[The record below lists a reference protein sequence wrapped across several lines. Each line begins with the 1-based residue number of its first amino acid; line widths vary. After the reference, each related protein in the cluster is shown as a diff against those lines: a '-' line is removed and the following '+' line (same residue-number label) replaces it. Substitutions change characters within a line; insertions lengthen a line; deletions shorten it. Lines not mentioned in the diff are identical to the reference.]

1 MILIIS
7 HLADPHATTVLDH
20 LARLGADTILFDTAR
35 FPREIRLDIRH
46 ASGQRSAAS
55 AVINGIRRDMSAVRS
70 VWWRR
75 PQPFEV
81 QADIA
86 GSEDRGFAFGECHA
100 AITGLWSCLDARWV
114 NNPECDEVAA
124 RKAYQ
129 LKVAAGLGLRVP
141 RTLITNDPESA
152 AAFIDGE
159 GAAGTIYKAF
169 SATERAWRET
179 RLLRPEER
187 AHLDAVRF
195 APVIFQEHIR
205 ADIDLRITMIG
216 DAIFPAEIRSG
227 ETDYHVDFR
236 MTMHAAP
243 IRVHVLPE
251 AVVVKL
257 RAFMDALGLVYGAI
271 DMRLTPDGEY
281 VFLEVNPAGQWLF
294 IEERTGQPITAALAE
309 YLLTADRDGASSIKD
324 PRPKGQGIEVLETVG
339 RGTPQATGN
348 FPAMIQ
354 L

>member
-20 LARLGADTILFDTAR
+20 LAQAGAEAVLFDTAR
-35 FPREIRLDIRH
+35 FPREIRLDITH
-46 ASGQRSAAS
+46 ATGQRSVTQ
-55 AVINGIRRDMSAVRS
+55 AVINGTRLDLSGVRS

-75 PQPFEV
+75 PQHFEV
-81 QADIA
+81 PADVL
-86 GSEDRGFAFGECHA
+86 GSEDRGFAYGECHA
-100 AITGLWSCLDARWV
+100 AITGLWSCLDAHWV
-114 NNPECDEVAA
+114 NNPERDEVAA

-141 RTLITNDPESA
+141 RTLITNDPARA

-169 SATERAWRET
+169 SATEQAWRET

-205 ADIDLRITMIG
+205 ADIDLRVTMIG
-216 DAIFPAEIRSG
+216 DAIFAAAILSG

-236 MTMHAAP
+236 MTMDVAP
-243 IRVHVLPE
+243 ISAHVLPAE
-251 AVVVKL
+251 IVVKL
-257 RAFMDALGLVYGAI
+257 RAFMGALGLVYGAI
-271 DMRLTPDGEY
+271 DMRLTPEGEY

-294 IEERTGQPITAALAE
+294 IEERTGQPITAALADH
-309 YLLTADRDGASSIKD
+309 LLTFDRDEPFA
-324 PRPKGQGIEVLETVG
+324 
-339 RGTPQATGN
+339 
-348 FPAMIQ
+348 
-354 L
+354 

>member
-1 MILIIS
+1 MILLIS

-20 LARLGADTILFDTAR
+20 LLRSGADALLFDTAR
-35 FPREIRLDIRH
+35 FPREIRLDIGH
-46 ASGQRSAAS
+46 ASRQCSTAS
-55 AVINGIRRDMSAVRS
+55 LVIGGIRHDMSSVRS

-75 PQPFEV
+75 PQPYEV
-81 QADIA
+81 QADVA
-86 GSEDRGFAFGECHA
+86 GSEDRGFAYGECHA
-100 AITGLWSCLDARWV
+100 AVSGLWSCLDARWV
-114 NNPECDEVAA
+114 NDPGCDEVAG

-129 LKVAAGLGLRVP
+129 LKVASQLGLRIP
-141 RTLITNDPESA
+141 RTLITNDPANA
-152 AAFIDGE
+152 AAFIEGE

-179 RLLRPEER
+179 RLLRSEER
-187 AHLDAVRF
+187 EHLDAVRF

-227 ETDYHVDFR
+227 ETEYLVDFR

-243 IRVHVLPE
+243 ILAHVLPDT
-251 AVVVKL
+251 VVTQL
-257 RAFMDALGLVYGAI
+257 RAFMGALGLVYGAI

-309 YLLTADRDGASSIKD
+309 YLLTADRDRPVRDGNFSS
-324 PRPKGQGIEVLETVG
+324 
-339 RGTPQATGN
+339 QATN
-348 FPAMIQ
+348 CLTIASTRTAN
-354 L
+354 

>member
-1 MILIIS
+1 MILIVS

-20 LARLGADTILFDTAR
+20 LACAGTEAVLFDTAR
-35 FPREIRLDIRH
+35 FPREIRLDVTH
-46 ASGQRSAAS
+46 ATGQRSAAT
-55 AVINGIRRDMSAVRS
+55 AVINGIRHDMSAVRA

-75 PQPFEV
+75 PQPFGV
-81 QADIA
+81 PDDVV
-86 GSEDRGFAFGECHA
+86 GSDDRGFAYGECHA
-100 AITGLWSCLDARWV
+100 AITGLWASLDTHWV
-114 NNPECDEVAA
+114 NHPERDEVAA

-141 RTLITNDPESA
+141 RTLITNDPISA

-179 RLLRPEER
+179 RLLKPEER
-187 AHLDAVRF
+187 AQLDAVRF

-216 DAIFPAEIRSG
+216 DAIFAAAILSG
-227 ETDYHVDFR
+227 ETDYNVDFR
-236 MTMHAAP
+236 MTMHAAT
-243 IRVHVLPE
+243 IQAHDLPDE
-251 AVVVKL
+251 VVVKL
-257 RAFMDALGLVYGAI
+257 RAFMGALGLVYGAI

-309 YLLTADRDGASSIKD
+309 HLLAADRD
-324 PRPKGQGIEVLETVG
+324 
-339 RGTPQATGN
+339 
-348 FPAMIQ
+348 
-354 L
+354 

>member
-7 HLADPHATTVLDH
+7 HLADTHATTVLDH
-20 LARLGADTILFDTAR
+20 LRRAGGEAVLFDTAR
-35 FPREIRLDIRH
+35 FPRDIWLDVTH
-46 ASGQRSAAS
+46 ATGQRSSAAV
-55 AVINGIRRDMSAVRS
+55 VINGIRQDMSAVRS

-75 PQPFEV
+75 PLPFEV
-81 QADIA
+81 PADVA
-86 GSEDRGFAFGECHA
+86 SSEDRGFAYGECHA
-100 AITGLWSCLDARWV
+100 AITGLWACLDAHWV
-114 NNPECDEVAA
+114 NDPERDEVAA

-141 RTLITNDPESA
+141 RTLITNDPASA

-216 DAIFPAEIRSG
+216 DAIFAAAILSG

-236 MTMHAAP
+236 MTMHAAR
-243 IRVHVLPE
+243 IQAHVLPE
-251 AVVVKL
+251 EVVTKL
-257 RAFMDALGLVYGAI
+257 RAFMGALGLVYGAI
-271 DMRLTPDGEY
+271 DMRVTPAGEY

-294 IEERTGQPITAALAE
+294 IEERTGQPITAALADH
-309 YLLTADRDGASSIKD
+309 LLTIDR
-324 PRPKGQGIEVLETVG
+324 E
-339 RGTPQATGN
+339 
-348 FPAMIQ
+348 
-354 L
+354 